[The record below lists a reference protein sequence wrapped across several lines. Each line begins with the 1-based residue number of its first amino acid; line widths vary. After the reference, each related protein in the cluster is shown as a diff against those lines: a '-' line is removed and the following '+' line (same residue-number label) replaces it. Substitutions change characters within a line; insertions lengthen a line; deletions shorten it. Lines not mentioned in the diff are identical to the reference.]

1 MNNFKGITDLQQAK
15 LRYRVLAKQMH
26 PDKGGSALE
35 FQKMQKEYRNLLLSL
50 QNGQIVENQSNDTN
64 EILDEL
70 SKVALEL
77 IKKRVPQNIL
87 KNRINKSKS
96 PLEKGLLFGLVNIL
110 NKM

>member
-1 MNNFKGITDLQQAK
+1 MNNFKGIKNIQQAK
-15 LRYRVLAKQMH
+15 LRYRTLAKLMH
-26 PDKGGSALE
+26 PDKGGSVLE
-35 FQKMQKEYRNLLLSL
+35 FQKMQKEYRSLLFSL
-50 QNGQIVENQSNDTN
+50 QNKQLVDNDTN

-77 IKKRVPQNIL
+77 IKKNVPQNII